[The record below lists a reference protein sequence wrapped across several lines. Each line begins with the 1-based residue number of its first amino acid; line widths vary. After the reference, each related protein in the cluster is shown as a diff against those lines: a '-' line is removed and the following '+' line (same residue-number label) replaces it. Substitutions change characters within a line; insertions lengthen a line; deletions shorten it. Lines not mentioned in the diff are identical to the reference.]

1 MRVAGLFGLLI
12 SANIAAWLWAAAAF
26 HGNSLLLGA
35 ALLAWSFG
43 LRHGLDADHIAAIDN
58 VTRKLMQQGE
68 RPLTVGPYF
77 ALGHSAVV
85 LLAVLGVATG
95 VTLFGGG
102 MEPWRHVGVLAG
114 TLVSAL
120 FLFAIA
126 GVNLAILG
134 AVWRTFRQVQG
145 GARLVREDVNRVHV
159 GGGPMTRLLR
169 PVMRLVT
176 RPWHMVLLG
185 FLFGLGFDTAT
196 EVALLG
202 LSATKAAEGLSLSS
216 ILVFPALFAA
226 GMVLVDSADGALMIG
241 AYDWAL
247 AQPLRRLYYNLTI
260 TLASVAVAMVIGTIE
275 LLGLLGN
282 ELGLSGR
289 FWDAIGALNDSS
301 SRLGFLVIGLFAAIW
316 IGALAIWRYKKLDHT
331 GAHPAGAGVA
341 AGGGVP
347 PA

>member
-102 MEPWRHVGVLAG
+102 MEPWRHVGLLAG

-126 GVNLAILG
+126 GVNLVILG

-226 GMVLVDSADGALMIG
+226 GMALVDTLDGMLMLG
-241 AYDWAL
+241 AYGWAFRE
-247 AQPLRRLYYNLTI
+247 PLRKLYYNLAI
-260 TLASVAVAMVIGTIE
+260 TLVSALVALLIGGVEALGLIGDRLELRGALWSGIAALGRHSGAVGWAIVAM
-275 LLGLLGN
+275 
-282 ELGLSGR
+282 
-289 FWDAIGALNDSS
+289 
-301 SRLGFLVIGLFAAIW
+301 FAASW
-316 IGALAIWRYKKLDHT
+316 LGAMALHRARGLRRPQAE
-331 GAHPAGAGVA
+331 G
-341 AGGGVP
+341 
-347 PA
+347 